1 MNKEHFKLYVIAEMN
16 YINKFTNYYEELFPD
31 DWFTIKDYKLKIKI
45 LLNSIKN
52 NILIKDSELYI
63 QIKENESHKKMWDF
77 F

>member
-45 LLNSIKN
+45 LLNCIKN

>member
-45 LLNSIKN
+45 LLSCIKN

-63 QIKENESHKKMWDF
+63 QIKENESHKKM
-77 F
+77 

>member
-45 LLNSIKN
+45 LLNCIKN

-63 QIKENESHKKMWDF
+63 QIKENESHKKM
-77 F
+77 

>member
-16 YINKFTNYYEELFPD
+16 YINKFKNYYQEVFPN

-45 LLNSIKN
+45 LSECIKN

-63 QIKENESHKKMWDF
+63 QTKEKESHKKM
-77 F
+77 

>member
-45 LLNSIKN
+45 LLNCIKN
-52 NILIKDSELYI
+52 NMLIKDSELYI
-63 QIKENESHKKMWDF
+63 QIKENDSHKKM
-77 F
+77 